1 MRKINLGIIGGGI
14 NSTIGST
21 HIKALRATGKFNLI
35 SGIFSKN
42 NKDNKKSIKKYSL
55 KNFKTYT
62 NINKFIQN
70 EKKNL
75 DFVLVITPPLNRLG
89 IYEKLFANNLN
100 VIAEKPILNDYKTC
114 KKLQKIYKKKKL
126 LFFTT
131 YNYLYYPAIIEI
143 RNIIK
148 KIGKVIHFNIEI
160 NQDGLTLNK
169 IRNVRSWRLKD
180 YKIPNLFLDLSSH
193 AYSLIFFL
201 FGNFPNKIK
210 SWSNKNN
217 LTKIID
223 SNFSWVKCKNIYGK
237 VSVNKN
243 SLGKKNDFN
252 IEIFCEKGSIEWKH
266 KNPEIIKL
274 SDMSNTIKIIDRDNY
289 KIKYKND
296 LFTYK
301 TGHPNGFLESFI
313 NLYNSI
319 HDQYLNKNS
328 KKKFALNFNDN
339 LMIMKTLDSMKI
351 SELFENKW
359 VKN

>member
-100 VIAEKPILNDYKTC
+100 VIAEKPILNDYKTF

-126 LFFTT
+126 FFFI
-131 YNYLYYPAIIEI
+131 NYLYYPAIIEI

-148 KIGKVIHFNIEI
+148 KLEKLFILI
-160 NQDGLTLNK
+160 
-169 IRNVRSWRLKD
+169 LK
-180 YKIPNLFLDLSSH
+180 
-193 AYSLIFFL
+193 
-201 FGNFPNKIK
+201 
-210 SWSNKNN
+210 
-217 LTKIID
+217 
-223 SNFSWVKCKNIYGK
+223 
-237 VSVNKN
+237 
-243 SLGKKNDFN
+243 
-252 IEIFCEKGSIEWKH
+252 
-266 KNPEIIKL
+266 
-274 SDMSNTIKIIDRDNY
+274 
-289 KIKYKND
+289 
-296 LFTYK
+296 
-301 TGHPNGFLESFI
+301 
-313 NLYNSI
+313 
-319 HDQYLNKNS
+319 
-328 KKKFALNFNDN
+328 
-339 LMIMKTLDSMKI
+339 
-351 SELFENKW
+351 
-359 VKN
+359 